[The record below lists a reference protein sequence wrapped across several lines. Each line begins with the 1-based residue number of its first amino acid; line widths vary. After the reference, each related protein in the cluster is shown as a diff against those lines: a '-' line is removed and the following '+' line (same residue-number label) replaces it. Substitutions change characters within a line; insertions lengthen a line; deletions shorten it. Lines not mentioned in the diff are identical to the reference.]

1 VQMDPAGITFLV
13 AFLAVVALLGILV
26 WVILVRGKRVQ
37 GANDMIVATN
47 EQIAANQQ
55 RSIDLQERSI
65 DLHERNVA
73 ALERIAA
80 ALERSRGG

>member
-1 VQMDPAGITFLV
+1 MVMDPAGITFLL
-13 AFLAVVALLGILV
+13 AFLAAVALLGILV

-37 GANDMIVATN
+37 GANDRIVATN

-55 RSIDLQERSI
+55 RSIELQERNI
-65 DLHERNVA
+65 A

-80 ALERSRGG
+80 ALETRDRG